1 MKYSQTYLCK
11 TEYVE
16 LLALYYLAQILP
28 DVDYHKVAKER
39 KDLNSFPDFI
49 IGDKWIEVTRAI
61 DVFGGKKQKAITHY
75 FSPDKNNPKSYG
87 LNNIVL
93 GKIDDYRAIA
103 TFLPSSEQCEL
114 QIIEAITKKVSKCSS
129 EQNIK
134 HNLSLFVVHYE
145 CINSSDL
152 NDIRDKINCL
162 KSNPFSSIYLLCL
175 IYEYPNE
182 NIVVEFTNGNIL
194 LHPIKK
200 PPNKDGLC
208 ELAFELGWLPKP
220 KEKD

>member
-28 DVDYHKVAKER
+28 DIDYHKVAKER

-61 DVFGGKKQKAITHY
+61 DALGGKTQKAITHY
-75 FSPDKNNPKSYG
+75 FSPDENKPNPYG
-87 LNNIVL
+87 LNNIVF
-93 GKIDDYRAIA
+93 GEIDGCRTIA
-103 TFLPSSEQCEL
+103 TLSPSYDQCKA
-114 QIIEAITKKVSKCSS
+114 QIMEAINKKASKCSS
-129 EQNIK
+129 EQNIE

-152 NDIRDKINCL
+152 DDIVDMINCL
-162 KSNPFSSIYLLCL
+162 KPNPFSSIYLLCL
-175 IYEYPNE
+175 IYEYANE

-194 LHPIKK
+194 LHHIKN
-200 PPNKDGLC
+200 PPNKDALC
-208 ELAFELGWLPKP
+208 ELAFELGWLSKP
-220 KEKD
+220 GAKD